1 MLCRSRGLSARTTSP
16 RRSSAS
22 ALSGS
27 ANRGVSFARYSALTS
42 SLALKAHCAFNFE
55 QAQRIEVHSRAT
67 LFLTAISSRSAD
79 LAHKVHWTLCIKPN
93 HALKELEMRYAIS
106 SSVKA
111 LMQVDPQSS
120 DGDSSNEEEKSRIS
134 GD

>member
-1 MLCRSRGLSARTTSP
+1 M
-16 RRSSAS
+16 
-22 ALSGS
+22 
-27 ANRGVSFARYSALTS
+27 
-42 SLALKAHCAFNFE
+42 
-55 QAQRIEVHSRAT
+55 HSRAT

-111 LMQVDPQSS
+111 LMQVDSQSS
-120 DGDSSNEEEKSRIS
+120 DGDSPREQEKSRIS

>member
-1 MLCRSRGLSARTTSP
+1 M
-16 RRSSAS
+16 
-22 ALSGS
+22 
-27 ANRGVSFARYSALTS
+27 
-42 SLALKAHCAFNFE
+42 KAHCAFNFE

-111 LMQVDPQSS
+111 LMQVDSQSS

-134 GD
+134 VIKIYAIVQAYKRAG